1 MKITQWEVPQLNI
14 EEINQK
20 RKEYIRAVLAI
31 TDDAM
36 S

>member
-20 RKEYIRAVLAI
+20 RKECIRAVLAV